1 MKTAKNFQKKSKFL
15 SKARIS
21 KLTLALQIVL
31 INIYFLQ
38 AKAEAQTIVP
48 AADATG
54 TTVTP
59 AAQNGTSGQ
68 PNRFDIEG
76 GKLSSDR
83 QNLFH
88 SFTEFGL
95 SENQIANF
103 ISNPNIRNILAG
115 IGGGNPSIINGL
127 IQVTGGNS
135 NLFLINPSGIIFG
148 NSASLNV
155 PASFTATTATAIG
168 FGSNSFNAVGSSTYT
183 SLTGAPNS
191 FTFGA
196 DRAGAIISTA
206 DLAVKSG
213 QTLTLLGGT
222 VVSTGSL
229 SAPGGQIT
237 VASVSGTN
245 LVRVRQG
252 GNLLSLEI
260 ERPSETS
267 STRTS
272 SATAS
277 TLPIASLPELL
288 TGIGETN
295 ATGISV
301 NASGEVV
308 LTASN
313 RAVAAG
319 DVALKDASARAIE
332 IQAANTIAVS
342 GNLTSSQGGAIAL
355 EASGDISTVDLDS
368 HSETTA
374 GGNITVTSRTGKV
387 ETGNIS
393 AGSIDKTSNAGDV
406 SIAAPSS
413 SIQTGFIDANSEEK
427 QGGEVTLN
435 ARNDIEVTHIN
446 TEGRTGGGE
455 IDITAGANF
464 RATGTFTNDNN
475 CLSQACSISAST
487 TGSANG
493 GDITIRH
500 GGEAS
505 NTPFS
510 VGPDYNRVNGTAG
523 SIATGGPK
531 KENVITQ
538 GSYFSPDPQIVQPTQ
553 INITASSVS
562 PAPAPTPAPAPA
574 PTPAPAPAPTP
585 APAPAPTPAPAPA
598 PTPAPAPAPTPAPAP
613 APTPAPAPAPT

>member
-1 MKTAKNFQKKSKFL
+1 FE
-15 SKARIS
+15 
-21 KLTLALQIVL
+21 
-31 INIYFLQ
+31 Q
-38 AKAEAQTIVP
+38 AKAEGQTIVP

-59 AAQNGTSGQ
+59 AAQNGTPGQ
-68 PNRFDIEG
+68 PSRFDIQG
-76 GKLSSDR
+76 GQLSSDR

-88 SFTEFGL
+88 RFTEFGL

-135 NLFLINPSGIIFG
+135 NLFLMNPSGIIFG

-168 FGSNSFNAVGSSTYT
+168 FGSNSFNAVGTSTYT

-191 FTFGA
+191 FAFGA

-213 QTLTLLGGT
+213 QNLTLVGGT

-237 VASVSGTN
+237 VASVIGKN
-245 LVRVRQG
+245 LVRVSQR

-260 ERPSETS
+260 EPPSATS
-267 STRTS
+267 PGT
-272 SATAS
+272 APTAS
-277 TLPIASLPELL
+277 TFSIASLPELL

-319 DVALKDASARAIE
+319 DVALKDANAQAID
-332 IQAANTIAVS
+332 IQAANSIAVS
-342 GNLTSSQGGAIAL
+342 GNLTTSQGGAIAL
-355 EASGDISTVDLDS
+355 EASGDISTVDINSDS
-368 HSETTA
+368 DTTA

-387 ETGNIS
+387 ETGNIN
-393 AGSIDKTSNAGDV
+393 AGSIDKNSNAGDV

-413 SIQTGFIDANSEEK
+413 SIQTGFIDANSQEK
-427 QGGEVTLN
+427 QGGAVTLN

-455 IDITAGANF
+455 IDITAGGNF

-505 NTPFS
+505 NTLFTI
-510 VGPDYNRVNGTAG
+510 GPDYNRVNGTAG

-538 GSYFSPDPQIVQPTQ
+538 GSYFSPTPQIVQPTQ
-553 INITASSVS
+553 IN
-562 PAPAPTPAPAPA
+562 
-574 PTPAPAPAPTP
+574 
-585 APAPAPTPAPAPA
+585 
-598 PTPAPAPAPTPAPAP
+598 
-613 APTPAPAPAPT
+613 

>member
-1 MKTAKNFQKKSKFL
+1 MKTVTNIQKKSKFL

-21 KLTLALQIVL
+21 KLTVALQIVL

-59 AAQNGTSGQ
+59 AAQNGTPGQ
-68 PNRFDIEG
+68 PSRFDIQG
-76 GKLSSDR
+76 GKLSSDQ

-88 SFTEFGL
+88 SFKEFGL

-135 NLFLINPSGIIFG
+135 NLFLMNPSGIIFG

-168 FGSNSFNAVGSSTYT
+168 FGGSNSFNANGSSTYT

-196 DRAGAIISTA
+196 DQAGAIISTA

-213 QTLTLLGGT
+213 QNLTLLGGT

-229 SAPGGQIT
+229 SAPDGQIT
-237 VASVSGTN
+237 VASVLGTN
-245 LVRVRQG
+245 LVRVSQR

-260 ERPSETS
+260 EPPSATS
-267 STRTS
+267 STET
-272 SATAS
+272 AVTAS
-277 TLPIASLPELL
+277 ALPIALLPELL

-295 ATGISV
+295 ATGLSV

-319 DVALKDASARAIE
+319 
-332 IQAANTIAVS
+332 
-342 GNLTSSQGGAIAL
+342 
-355 EASGDISTVDLDS
+355 
-368 HSETTA
+368 
-374 GGNITVTSRTGKV
+374 
-387 ETGNIS
+387 
-393 AGSIDKTSNAGDV
+393 
-406 SIAAPSS
+406 
-413 SIQTGFIDANSEEK
+413 
-427 QGGEVTLN
+427 
-435 ARNDIEVTHIN
+435 
-446 TEGRTGGGE
+446 
-455 IDITAGANF
+455 
-464 RATGTFTNDNN
+464 GTW
-475 CLSQACSISAST
+475 
-487 TGSANG
+487 
-493 GDITIRH
+493 H
-500 GGEAS
+500 
-505 NTPFS
+505 
-510 VGPDYNRVNGTAG
+510 
-523 SIATGGPK
+523 
-531 KENVITQ
+531 
-538 GSYFSPDPQIVQPTQ
+538 
-553 INITASSVS
+553 
-562 PAPAPTPAPAPA
+562 
-574 PTPAPAPAPTP
+574 
-585 APAPAPTPAPAPA
+585 
-598 PTPAPAPAPTPAPAP
+598 
-613 APTPAPAPAPT
+613 